1 MERMERINSS
11 FDLEYDYYKKNIPA
25 IERSEDNEES
35 IDLYEKIF
43 EERKQFTVLGLDSY
57 IILSK
62 KSLNKIANMI
72 DAVPQEYIL
81 FTEHQIVDEDKF
93 EKLLEKEGDKLNP
106 IFIPEPEKEDD
117 KDQIIKNADNL
128 DDIINNHY
136 YKIWA
141 YLYLFLI
148 LCSICNL
155 LFMIYIMVKTDI
167 GLIFFTYYTIFLFSF
182 LLFTGIYGFIKCK
195 QNDFTGCVLKCST
208 FLVSISG
215 IIAIII
221 YFASTTV
228 PLRVFWMKLIVDIIT
243 VIIGLILILYLTGLI
258 KTKEKY
264 DNKKEV
270 LLNNE
275 DVKV

>member
-43 EERKQFTVLGLDSY
+43 AERKQFTVLGLDSY

-72 DAVPQEYIL
+72 DAAPQEYVL

-93 EKLLEKEGDKLNP
+93 DKLLEKEGDKLNP
-106 IFIPEPEKEDD
+106 ILIPEPEKEEG
-117 KDQIIKNADNL
+117 KNEVIKNEDNIE
-128 DDIINNHY
+128 DIINDNT
-136 YKIWA
+136 YKICS

-155 LFMIYIMVKTDI
+155 LFIIYYMVKTGRGI
-167 GLIFFTYYTIFLFSF
+167 IFFTIYTMFLFAF

-208 FLVSISG
+208 FLVPISG
-215 IIAIII
+215 IFAIII
-221 YFASTTV
+221 YFASAGV
-228 PLRVFWMKLIVDIIT
+228 PLSDFWMKLILDIIT
-243 VIIGLILILYLTGLI
+243 VIIGVILILYLTGLI
-258 KTKEKY
+258 KTKKKY
-264 DNKKEV
+264 DIKTEV

-275 DVKV
+275 DVKA

>member
-1 MERMERINSS
+1 MERINSS

-167 GLIFFTYYTIFLFSF
+167 GLIFFT
-182 LLFTGIYGFIKCK
+182 
-195 QNDFTGCVLKCST
+195 
-208 FLVSISG
+208 SG
-215 IIAIII
+215 
-221 YFASTTV
+221 Y
-228 PLRVFWMKLIVDIIT
+228 
-243 VIIGLILILYLTGLI
+243 
-258 KTKEKY
+258 
-264 DNKKEV
+264 
-270 LLNNE
+270 
-275 DVKV
+275 